1 MLLLFLYTNCFNERR
16 KTEQKRIKK
25 KRDVKEEKT
34 DSVSQRQKWIFTHTH
49 IHLPDNAVTWPPT
62 TVISIIPFCTIVT
75 KWTPQTRADGAVC
88 ACVPSVNAHK
98 HTHLCECEGAWNE
111 DHFPAW
117 IACCHSW
124 LIHMCR
130 GGRTHKQGKSPP
142 PTGTHTY
149 PLLKRHIG
157 WIYCV
162 LSCCLLWMGKA
173 AYLQWIVNPAER
185 SAVRDLW
192 IANMLYFAPLI
203 PLYLPPITFTERS
216 AKRAGNQ
223 RE

>member
-1 MLLLFLYTNCFNERR
+1 MTSNHCYLYHPILYYSHEMNPPDPSRWGCLCVRAECECT
-16 KTEQKRIKK
+16 Q
-25 KRDVKEEKT
+25 
-34 DSVSQRQKWIFTHTH
+34 THTPVWVWGC
-49 IHLPDNAVTWPPT
+49 L
-62 TVISIIPFCTIVT
+62 
-75 KWTPQTRADGAVC
+75 KWRSFPSLNCLLSFMADTHVQRR
-88 ACVPSVNAHK
+88 P
-98 HTHLCECEGAWNE
+98 HTQARQ
-111 DHFPAW
+111 
-117 IACCHSW
+117 IA
-124 LIHMCR
+124 
-130 GGRTHKQGKSPP
+130 PP
-142 PTGTHTY
+142 PTSTHTY